1 MATANACR
9 APHNGN
15 YLLKKLIA
23 KTLNIVMTILLV
35 IEVKMITNIM
45 ALCDPINT

>member
-9 APHNGN
+9 APQNGN
-15 YLLKKLIA
+15 YPLKKLIA